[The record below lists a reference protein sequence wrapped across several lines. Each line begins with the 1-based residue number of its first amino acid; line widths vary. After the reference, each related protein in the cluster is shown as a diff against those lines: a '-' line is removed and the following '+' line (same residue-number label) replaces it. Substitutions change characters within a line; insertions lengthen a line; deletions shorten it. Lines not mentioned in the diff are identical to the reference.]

1 MSSNSFLRWNGERA
15 EALDEIENAH
25 VMIGGTERG
34 RRYATQQVNYSYVT
48 LLSSHFQGFCRDL
61 HSECLECIV
70 AVSPAQIQ
78 WFLREEFIW
87 NRSLSKGNPHPGAIG
102 SDFNRLG
109 VEFRS
114 KER

>member
-1 MSSNSFLRWNGERA
+1 MSSNSLLRWNSERA

-61 HSECLECIV
+61 HTESVERIV
-70 AVSPAQIQ
+70 AIVPTQIQ
-78 WFLREEFIW
+78 WFLREELIR
-87 NRSLSKGNPHPGAIG
+87 NRSLSKGNPHPRRDRHRFQTPGRR
-102 SDFNRLG
+102 FLG
-109 VEFRS
+109 
-114 KER
+114 